1 MTEPAGDT
9 VTLSLD
15 EVRSLTVAAL
25 RASGA
30 DQANADAVADV
41 VTRAERDGCA
51 SHGVFRVPGYCAA
64 LKAGDSKGDAKPTVE
79 RRAPGVVFVDGDR
92 GLAPLPMALGRPML
106 AQVAREQGIAAM
118 AIRNSAHFAALWP
131 DVEPLAQQGLLAMS
145 YVNSRAFV
153 APAGGT
159 RRLYGTNPMSFA
171 CPRPGGRAPMVWDQ
185 ASSAAA
191 RGEIMI
197 AARDGHAVPE
207 GSGLGPDGQ
216 PTTDPNEVLK
226 GVQLAFGGYKGAAIS
241 MMVEILAAGL
251 SGGQFSFEADA
262 EYQGH
267 GGPSHAGHLVIAMD
281 PDAFGADTFLERVE
295 TLFGMILAD
304 GDARL
309 PGDRRLANRTRI
321 PKEGAVLPAR
331 LVEEVRAIGAGA

>member
-1 MTEPAGDT
+1 MSAPAGET
-9 VTLSLD
+9 ATLTLD

-25 RASGA
+25 KASGA
-30 DQANADAVADV
+30 NRANADAVADV

-64 LKAGDSKGDAKPTVE
+64 LKHGDSRGDADPKVE

-106 AQVAREQGIAAM
+106 ALAARENGIASM

-131 DVEPLAQQGLLAMS
+131 DIEPLAQQGLLAMS
-145 YVNSRAFV
+145 FVNSRAFV

-159 RRLYGTNPMSFA
+159 RRLYGTNPMAFA
-171 CPRPGGRAPMVWDQ
+171 CPRRDAKAPMVWDQ

-197 AARDGHAVPE
+197 AARDGHSVPE
-207 GSGLGPDGQ
+207 GFGLGPDGQ
-216 PTTDPNEVLK
+216 PTTDPNQVLK
-226 GVQLAFGGYKGAAIS
+226 GVQLAFGGYKGAAIA

-251 SGGQFSFEADA
+251 SGGQFSFEAERDYA
-262 EYQGH
+262 GH

-281 PDAFGADTFLERVE
+281 PSAFGADNFLDRVE
-295 TLFGMILAD
+295 GLFAMILED

-309 PGDRRLANRTRI
+309 PGDRRLANRARI
-321 PKEGAVLPAR
+321 PKEGAVLPAK
-331 LVEEVRAIGAGA
+331 LVAEVRALAIT

>member
-1 MTEPAGDT
+1 VSAPAGQT

-15 EVRSLTVAAL
+15 EVRSLTAAAL
-25 RASGA
+25 GASGA
-30 DQANADAVADV
+30 DRPNAEAVADV

-51 SHGVFRVPGYCAA
+51 SHGIFRVPGYCAA
-64 LKAGDSKGDAKPTVE
+64 LRSGDSKGDAQPRVE

-92 GLAPLPMALGRPML
+92 GLAPLPMAVGRPVL
-106 AQVAREQGIAAM
+106 AEAAKEQGIASM

-131 DVEPLAQQGLLAMS
+131 DVEPLAEQGLLAMS
-145 YVNSRAFV
+145 FVNSRAFV

-159 RRLYGTNPMSFA
+159 KRLYGTNPMSFA
-171 CPRPGGRAPMVWDQ
+171 CPRADGHPPMVWDQ

-207 GSGLGPDGQ
+207 GFGLGPDGQ

-226 GVQLAFGGYKGAAIS
+226 GVQLAFGGYKGAAIA

-251 SGGQFSFEADA
+251 SGGEFSFEAER
-262 EYQGH
+262 EYAGH

-281 PDAFGADTFLERVE
+281 PAAFGAENFLERVE

-309 PGDRRLANRTRI
+309 PGDRRLANRARI
-321 PKEGAVLPAR
+321 PAEGAVLPAK
-331 LVEEVRAIGAGA
+331 LVEEVREIARA

>member
-1 MTEPAGDT
+1 MSQPAGDT
-9 VTLSLD
+9 VTLPLD
-15 EVRSLTVAAL
+15 EVRSLTMAAL
-25 RASGA
+25 KASGA
-30 DQANADAVADV
+30 DRANADAVADV

-106 AQVAREQGIAAM
+106 AQAAREQGIAAM
-118 AIRNSAHFAALWP
+118 GIRNSAHFAALWP

-145 YVNSRAFV
+145 CVNSRAFV

-171 CPRPGGRAPMVWDQ
+171 CPRPGGQAPMVWDQ

-197 AARDGHAVPE
+197 AARDGHTVPE
-207 GSGLGPDGQ
+207 GFGLGPDGQ

-226 GVQLAFGGYKGAAIS
+226 GVQLAFGGYKGAAIA

-281 PDAFGADTFLERVE
+281 PDAFGADAFLERVE
-295 TLFGMILAD
+295 TLFAMILAD

-309 PGDRRLANRTRI
+309 PGDRRLANRALI
-321 PKEGAVLPAR
+321 PKEGAVLPKA
-331 LVEEVRAIGAGA
+331 LVEEVRGIAAA

>member
-1 MTEPAGDT
+1 MSTPVGET
-9 VTLSLD
+9 VALSLD
-15 EVRSLTVAAL
+15 EVRSMTIAAL
-25 RASGA
+25 NASGA
-30 DQANADAVADV
+30 DRANAEAVADV

-51 SHGVFRVPGYCAA
+51 SHGVFRVPGYCKA
-64 LKAGDSKGDAKPTVE
+64 LIAGDSKGDAKPTVE

-106 AQVAREQGIAAM
+106 VQAARENGIASM

-159 RRLYGTNPMSFA
+159 KAVYGTNPMSFA
-171 CPRPGGRAPMVWDQ
+171 CPRRDGKAPMVWDQ

-197 AARDGHAVPE
+197 AARDGHSVPE
-207 GSGLGPDGQ
+207 GFGLGPDGQ
-216 PTTDPNEVLK
+216 PTTDPNQVLE
-226 GVQLAFGGYKGAAIS
+226 GVLLAFGGYKGAGIA

-251 SGGQFSFEADA
+251 SGGELSYEAD
-262 EYQGH
+262 EQYTGH
-267 GGPSHAGHLVIAMD
+267 GGPTHNGHLVIAMD
-281 PDAFGADTFLERVE
+281 PSAFGADTFIDRIESLFER
-295 TLFGMILAD
+295 ILD
-304 GDARL
+304 DEGARL
-309 PGDRRLANRTRI
+309 PGDRRLANRARI
-321 PKEGAVLPAR
+321 PKEGAVLPAK
-331 LVEEVRAIGAGA
+331 LVAEVRALAGTA